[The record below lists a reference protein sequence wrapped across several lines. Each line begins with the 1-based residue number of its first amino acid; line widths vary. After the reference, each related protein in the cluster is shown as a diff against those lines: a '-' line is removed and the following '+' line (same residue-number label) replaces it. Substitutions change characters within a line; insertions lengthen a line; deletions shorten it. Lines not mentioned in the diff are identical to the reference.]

1 MGIFLFLGAVTASVS
16 AIPLLWPGTFLERLW
31 TLNPKAYK
39 ELAPLGSAV
48 GILFLLLGAILGV
61 VGVGWFRRRQWGW
74 RLAVGIIATQVLGD
88 VYSGIRGNWLG
99 GLTGV
104 VIAGGLLLFLIRPK
118 IRQAFD

>member
-61 VGVGWFRRRQWGW
+61 AGVG
-74 RLAVGIIATQVLGD
+74 
-88 VYSGIRGNWLG
+88 
-99 GLTGV
+99 
-104 VIAGGLLLFLIRPK
+104 
-118 IRQAFD
+118 